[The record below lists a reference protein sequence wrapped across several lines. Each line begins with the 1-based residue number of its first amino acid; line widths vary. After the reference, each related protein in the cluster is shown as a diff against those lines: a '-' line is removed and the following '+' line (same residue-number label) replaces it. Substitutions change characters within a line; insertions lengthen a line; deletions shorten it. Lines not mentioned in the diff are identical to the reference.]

1 MTFSMSKSKYCRGV
15 QCPKMLWMDIHMPE
29 QAEATAPEAVLRT
42 GTEVGEL
49 ARDYFGGHVLVE
61 FSPDKK
67 QMCQDTRRFMNAGEP
82 VIAEASFLYKNNFCS
97 VDILRRTETEI
108 QLIEVKSSTEVHEI
122 YLYDMAYQYYVLT
135 HCGISVTKIYNMH
148 IDSSYER
155 RGELELDKLFRL
167 EDCTDQILDMQR
179 GIEENLAV
187 IQTYLD
193 SVPEPDRDL
202 DLYCEKPYE
211 CEYKRYCRRHVEEP
225 SVFSIHRLSAK
236 KKYQLYRQGVVTF
249 GDVIEAK
256 PALNDRQWRQVKA
269 SYYEEPPKIDRK
281 ALGKFLDGL
290 TYPLYYLD
298 FETYQQAVP
307 GFDGVKPYMQIPFQ
321 YSLHIQ
327 REMGAEPEHCEFLAK
342 EGTDPRRAL
351 AEQLC
356 RQIPGDVCSLAY
368 NMSFEKTVIRNLA
381 DLYPDL
387 SDHLMNIHS
396 RMQDL
401 MVPFQRQYYYCREL
415 QGSYSIKKVLPALC
429 GGDPEL
435 DYHGLEDIHN
445 GSEAMEAFADL
456 PGRSGDE
463 IRRIRKNLLA
473 YCRLDTLAMVK
484 ILARLYEMTR

>member
-167 EDCTDQILDMQR
+167 EDCTDQILAMQR

-211 CEYKRYCRRHVEEP
+211 CEYK
-225 SVFSIHRLSAK
+225 
-236 KKYQLYRQGVVTF
+236 
-249 GDVIEAK
+249 
-256 PALNDRQWRQVKA
+256 
-269 SYYEEPPKIDRK
+269 DRK
-281 ALGKFLDGL
+281 S
-290 TYPLYYLD
+290 
-298 FETYQQAVP
+298 V
-307 GFDGVKPYMQIPFQ
+307 V
-321 YSLHIQ
+321 
-327 REMGAEPEHCEFLAK
+327 
-342 EGTDPRRAL
+342 
-351 AEQLC
+351 
-356 RQIPGDVCSLAY
+356 
-368 NMSFEKTVIRNLA
+368 
-381 DLYPDL
+381 
-387 SDHLMNIHS
+387 
-396 RMQDL
+396 
-401 MVPFQRQYYYCREL
+401 
-415 QGSYSIKKVLPALC
+415 
-429 GGDPEL
+429 
-435 DYHGLEDIHN
+435 
-445 GSEAMEAFADL
+445 
-456 PGRSGDE
+456 
-463 IRRIRKNLLA
+463 
-473 YCRLDTLAMVK
+473 
-484 ILARLYEMTR
+484 